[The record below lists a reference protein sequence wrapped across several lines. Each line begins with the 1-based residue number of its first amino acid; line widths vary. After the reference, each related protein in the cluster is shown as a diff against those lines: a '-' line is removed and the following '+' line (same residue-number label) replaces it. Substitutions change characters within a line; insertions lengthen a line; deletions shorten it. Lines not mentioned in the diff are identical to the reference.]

1 MDFDFNDEQRMLKD
15 SVNQLIADRYTF
27 EQRKSYMKDASGFSR
42 DVWNQFAEMGLLG
55 LPFDEKFGGVGYT
68 DGGAV
73 ETMIVMEA
81 FGRGLTLE
89 PYLATVVLGGG
100 LIHRGGNDA
109 QREALLPK
117 IADGSLMLAF
127 AHEEAQSRY
136 NLADV
141 ATTAK
146 RDADGWLLTGEKNF
160 VVHGNCADK
169 IIVSARI
176 AGDRASR
183 DGIGLFLVDAKAPGV
198 ARKSYETQ
206 DGQRAAQIR
215 LSGVKVSS
223 NDAIGDPD
231 KALPLIEKVTDTAL
245 AAVAAEAVGA
255 MSAAHEVTLDYLRTR
270 KQFGVAIGSF
280 QVLQHRAVD
289 VLVSLEQ
296 ARSMAYYATMMAND
310 PDPAERSKAI
320 SAATVQIRRSGKFVG
335 QQVVQL
341 HGGIGMTLEYKIGH
355 YFKRLTA
362 MELLLGDTDYHL
374 AALAR
379 AGGLIEASA

>member
-1 MDFDFNDEQRMLKD
+1 MDFDFSDEQRMLKD
-15 SVNQLIADRYTF
+15 SVKQLMNDRYSF
-27 EQRKSYMKDASGFSR
+27 EQRKNYMKAEAGYSR
-42 DVWNQFAEMGLLG
+42 ELWQQYADMGLLG
-55 LPFDEKFGGVGYT
+55 LPFDEKYGGIGYA

-100 LIHRGGNDA
+100 LIRLGGSDA

-117 IADGSLMLAF
+117 IADGSLLLAF
-127 AHEEAQSRY
+127 AHSEAQSRY
-136 NLADV
+136 DLAAV
-141 ATTAK
+141 ATIAR
-146 RDADGWLLTGEKNF
+146 RDADGWLLTGEKSF

-169 IIVSARI
+169 LIVSARI
-176 AGDRASR
+176 SGDYRSR
-183 DGIGLFLVDAKAPGV
+183 DGIGLFLVDARAPGV
-198 ARKSYETQ
+198 SRKNYETQ
-206 DGQRAAQIR
+206 DGQHAAHIR

-223 NDAIGDPD
+223 HDAVGEPG
-231 KALPLIEKVTDTAL
+231 KVLPLIEKVSDNAL

-255 MSAAHEVTLDYLRTR
+255 MAAAHEITLEYLRTR
-270 KQFGVAIGSF
+270 KQFGVAIGTF

-289 VLVSLEQ
+289 ILVSLEQ
-296 ARSMAYYATMMAND
+296 ARSMAYFATMMVND
-310 PDPAERSKAI
+310 PDPVERSKAI
-320 SAATVQIRRSGKFVG
+320 SAATVQLRRSGKFVG

-362 MELLLGDTDYHL
+362 MESLLGDADHHL

>member
-1 MDFDFNDEQRMLKD
+1 MDFDFSDEQRMLKE
-15 SVNQLIADRYTF
+15 SVDQLITDRYTF
-27 EQRKSYMKDASGFSR
+27 EQRKQYMKEEAGYSR
-42 DVWNQFAEMGLLG
+42 SQWEQYAEMGLLG
-55 LPFDEKFGGVGYT
+55 LPFDEKYGGVS
-68 DGGAV
+68 GGPV

-81 FGRGLTLE
+81 FGRGLVLE

-100 LIHRGGNDA
+100 LINLGGNDA
-109 QREALLPK
+109 QRAAILPQ
-117 IADGSLMLAF
+117 IADGNLLLAY
-127 AHEEAQSRY
+127 AHSEAQSRY

-146 RDADGWLLTGEKNF
+146 RDADGWILDGEKSF
-160 VVHGNCADK
+160 VAHGNCADK
-169 IIVSARI
+169 LVVSARI
-176 AGDRASR
+176 SGDRSSR
-183 DGIGLFLVDAKAPGV
+183 DGIALFLVDAKTPGV
-198 ARKSYETQ
+198 SRKSYETQ
-206 DGQRAAQIR
+206 DGQRAAQIK

-223 NDAIGDPD
+223 NDAIGDPG
-231 KALPLIEKVTDTAL
+231 KALPLIERVADNAL

-255 MSAAHEVTLDYLRTR
+255 MAAAHDVTLEYLRTR

-289 VLVSLEQ
+289 ILVSLEQ
-296 ARSMAYYATMMAND
+296 ARSMALYATMMVND
-310 PDPAERSKAI
+310 PDPAERSKAV
-320 SAATVQIRRSGKFVG
+320 SAATVQIRRSGKFIG

-362 MELLLGDTDYHL
+362 MESLLGDTDHHL